1 MTVSPSRR
9 RLLTGAGALMLG
21 AAARH
26 TQAAPAAQREQVVR
40 FGFAGGFGIKQQSNL
55 SFSARDGASMAI
67 DEANQ
72 RGLVIGG
79 QPTRFA
85 LTVVDDQSEPNFA
98 RIAANSFVAAKVSG
112 VIGHVSTDTSIAA
125 SPIYADA
132 GIPMISP
139 TSTGS
144 NLTAHGYRNVFQL
157 LGNSSITSA
166 YLADISDQLLKVRRV
181 AVLDNGTG
189 LGAMLA
195 EDYIA
200 RLRRLGLSVA
210 ARESVGGKSS
220 DFSATL
226 LRIKAVNPDL
236 MFFTAIGPQVVALL
250 QACKRVGLDCKL
262 LATGGGVNLEFPRTG
277 LYPEGSSVLLH
288 GLPVDK
294 RPGYAE
300 FEKNYRKRYDS
311 ALSAYAMFSYDAVG
325 MLIEAMRRLDSADP
339 RPLSAELHKMQ
350 YKGASGPIA
359 FAADG
364 RQVNPPYTLYQ
375 AGASLWQGVK
385 SFGG

>member
-1 MTVSPSRR
+1 MTVSQWRR

-21 AAARH
+21 AAARN
-26 TQAAPAAQREQVVR
+26 APAARQEQVVNL
-40 FGFAGGFGIKQQSNL
+40 GFAGGFGVKQQSNL
-55 SFSARDGASMAI
+55 SFSARDGALLAI
-67 DEANQ
+67 EEANQ

-79 QPTRFA
+79 KAVRFA

-98 RIAANSFVAAKVSG
+98 RIAANSFVAANVSG

-139 TSTGS
+139 TSTGR
-144 NLTAHGYRNVFQL
+144 NLTARGYRNVFQL
-157 LGNSSITSA
+157 LGNSDITSS
-166 YLADISDQLLKVRRV
+166 YLADISGDLLKARRV
-181 AVLDNGTG
+181 AVLDNGTQ
-189 LGAMLA
+189 LGASLA
-195 EDYIA
+195 DDYIA
-200 RLRRLGLSVA
+200 RLRKAGIGVV

-226 LRIKAVNPDL
+226 LRIKAANPDL
-236 MFFTAIGPQVVALL
+236 MFFTAIGPQVMALL
-250 QACKRVGLDCKL
+250 QGCKRVGLACRL

-288 GLPVDK
+288 GLQVDK

-300 FEKNYRKRYDS
+300 FEKNYRKKYDS

-325 MLIEAMRRLDSADP
+325 KLIEAMRRVDSANP
-339 RPLSAELHKMQ
+339 RLLSAELHKMQ
-350 YKGASGPIA
+350 YKGASGPIS

-364 RQVNPPYTLYQ
+364 TQVNPPYTLYQ
-375 AGASLWQGVK
+375 AGPSLWQGVK